1 LTPLELSAFAC
12 TPEGFTVLLG
22 PRGTPLPRAANL
34 VEHLRGAAPADEP
47 PPDGRLLPLLVTSA
61 SDSSAPDSPQALT
74 LLLLAQ
80 SPPCDLASAAL
91 LPPDALHRA
100 LSAGGASC
108 ADDARLSAVVV
119 TSSPIG
125 GAVFSCQLFS
135 SEDGSAPALLEDAW
149 LALAL
154 FLRYQPY
161 GARLF
166 ATGEAL
172 AACPPLAR
180 ARPLYPSLVTA
191 AEVREQGRGASD
203 GLLRAFAKARDS
215 KPEC

>member
-1 LTPLELSAFAC
+1 L
-12 TPEGFTVLLG
+12 
-22 PRGTPLPRAANL
+22 
-34 VEHLRGAAPADEP
+34 AAPFFH
-47 PPDGRLLPLLVTSA
+47 A
-61 SDSSAPDSPQALT
+61 SSFP
-74 LLLLAQ
+74 
-80 SPPCDLASAAL
+80 
-91 LPPDALHRA
+91 
-100 LSAGGASC
+100 
-108 ADDARLSAVVV
+108 ARTA
-119 TSSPIG
+119 
-125 GAVFSCQLFS
+125 
-135 SEDGSAPALLEDAW
+135 APALLEDAW

-215 KPEC
+215 KPDC